1 MPKVTKILRICLTL
15 KTVVNFEPVSYI
27 SSPTDV
33 EGKVKK
39 RSGAGARSM
48 AVPKEQQKR
57 KGKERQGLFL
67 FSILFLNFKT

>member
-1 MPKVTKILRICLTL
+1 MISASKTAYSLNNLKILMPKVTKILRICLTL

-39 RSGAGARSM
+39 RSDQWPSRRSN
-48 AVPKEQQKR
+48 K
-57 KGKERQGLFL
+57 KER
-67 FSILFLNFKT
+67 